1 MIKSAGAWLYRWVL
15 VFGLIKSFCGAKE
28 DPPSAVGGLGRLMWV
43 GLMCWLFVGGLMC
56 CLFVGGAWKIFCLY
70 ILKAHGLRSM
80 GLLCCGVFIKRPT
93 QRSGWAWKMGLLF
106 LILIEKYRNLLSI
119 SSSIM
124 LLIN

>member
-1 MIKSAGAWLYRWVL
+1 MLSVCGRGLEDFLFIHLKSPWTA
-15 VFGLIKSFCGAKE
+15 F
-28 DPPSAVGGLGRLMWV
+28 
-43 GLMCWLFVGGLMC
+43 
-56 CLFVGGAWKIFCLY
+56 
-70 ILKAHGLRSM
+70 HGSW
-80 GLLCCGVFIKRPT
+80 GCGVFIKRPT

>member
-28 DPPSAVGGLGRLMWV
+28 DPPSAVGGLV
-43 GLMCWLFVGGLMC
+43 CFLFVGGLIC

-80 GLLCCGVFIKRPT
+80 GRGAAGYL
-93 QRSGWAWKMGLLF
+93 
-106 LILIEKYRNLLSI
+106 
-119 SSSIM
+119 
-124 LLIN
+124 